1 MNVPVKA
8 FPAVTRLPD
17 KPRSAR
23 PGLKRSLRR
32 VGLSLYARVSP
43 TGAAS
48 LVNRQFFRPS
58 RLPMPSR
65 YEYLLDEADSH
76 TQLHHGA
83 HTIPI
88 YSWGEGPTVLGV
100 HGWSGAGIQ
109 FGAYVKPLVAA
120 GYRVVLFDAPAH
132 GRAQGSQTD
141 LFEMAEVVR
150 RVGQSTGPVH
160 AILAHSLG
168 SLAAARALTHG
179 LNAKNLVL
187 LAPPSDLSSVVNGL
201 GATLGVPASVL
212 RDHRR
217 MMEDRF
223 GEDLWNQLSLPHL
236 ASGLPGTGLV
246 VYDSDDRHVPPSQSE
261 RVRVSWTVADVLQ
274 TRGLGHHRLLWHPD
288 VVDAVVTRITNTH

>member
-1 MNVPVKA
+1 MNLPVKT

-17 KPRSAR
+17 KPRTDKPA
-23 PGLKRSLRR
+23 LKHQLRQL
-32 VGLSLYARVSP
+32 GLSLYARVSP
-43 TGAAS
+43 AGAAR

-76 TQLHHGA
+76 TQLHHVSN
-83 HTIPI
+83 TIPV

-120 GYRVVLFDAPAH
+120 GYRVVLFDAPGH

-150 RVGQSTGPVH
+150 RVGLGSGPVQ

-168 SLAAARALTHG
+168 AVAAARALTRG
-179 LNAKNLVL
+179 LGAEYLVL

-201 GATLGVPASVL
+201 GARLGIPAGVL
-212 RDHRR
+212 RDHRQL
-217 MMEDRF
+217 MEARF
-223 GEDLWNQLSLPHL
+223 GEDLWNQLSLPQL
-236 ASGLPGTGLV
+236 APGLPGNGLV
-246 VYDSDDRHVPPSQSE
+246 VYDSDDQHVPPAQSE
-261 RVRVSWTVADVLQ
+261 RVRTAWSGAAVFQ

-288 VVDAVVTRITNTH
+288 VVDAVTTHIKASS